1 MRTRRLGRTGLHV
14 SEMCL
19 GTLTFGH
26 QADEATSFQILDTA
40 IENGI
45 TFFDSADVYP
55 ALAPPELAGLSETI
69 LGRWLASRGGRDGL
83 VIATKV
89 FNRTGPRMNDAGL
102 GRNHVI
108 RACEAS
114 LRRLQTNYI
123 DLYQTHAFD
132 PHVPL
137 AETLRALD
145 DLVHAGKVRYIG
157 TSNLKAWQLADADWT
172 SRQLSLPAFASV
184 QQRYNLLH
192 RAIEDKIVPAC
203 QSLGV
208 AIILPWNPLAGG
220 LLTGAYSNRQLPA
233 GNRFDLPGSRG
244 EMYRR
249 RYLNEATLDE
259 VDRIQEVAARHG
271 HSLTDVA
278 LSWVASQPGIT
289 STLISADNPEQLRE
303 AIGSLAVVLSEE
315 ERDGCDAA
323 WFNLPRTRELAIP
336 STDALNLTVKTGAN

>member
-1 MRTRRLGRTGLHV
+1 MRTKRLGQTGLHV

-55 ALAPPELAGLSETI
+55 ALAPPELAGLSEMI

-89 FNRTGPRMNDAGL
+89 FNRTGPRPNDAGL

-114 LRRLQTNYI
+114 LRRLQTDYI

-137 AETLRALD
+137 PETLRALD

-157 TSNLKAWQLADADWT
+157 TSNLKAWQLAEADWI
-172 SRQLSLPAFASV
+172 SRRLSLPAFASV

-192 RAIEDKIVPAC
+192 RAIEDEIVPAC

-208 AIILPWNPLAGG
+208 AILPWNPLAGG
-220 LLTGAYSNRQLPA
+220 LLTGKYSNRQLPA

-303 AIGSLAVVLSEE
+303 AIGSLAVVLSDE
-315 ERDGCDAA
+315 ERDACDAA
-323 WFNLPRTRELAIP
+323 WFNLPRTRELAVP
-336 STDALNLTVKTGAN
+336 STDGLNLTVKAGAN

>member
-1 MRTRRLGRTGLHV
+1 MRIKRLGQTGLHV

-19 GTLTFGH
+19 GTMTFGH

-40 IENGI
+40 IEKGI
-45 TFFDSADVYP
+45 TFFGSADVSP
-55 ALAPPELAGLSETI
+55 ELAPPELAGLSETC

-83 VIATKV
+83 VIAMKV
-89 FNRTGPRMNDAGL
+89 VNRTGPRLNDAGL
-102 GRNHVI
+102 GRNHAI

-114 LRRLQTNYI
+114 LRRLQTDYI
-123 DLYQTHAFD
+123 DLYQTLAFD

-137 AETLRALD
+137 PETLRALD

-157 TSNLKAWQLADADWT
+157 TSNLKAWQLAEADWT
-172 SRQLSLPAFASV
+172 SQRLSLPAFASV

-192 RAIEDKIVPAC
+192 GAIEDEIVPAC

-208 AIILPWNPLAGG
+208 AILPWNPLAGG

-259 VDRIQEVAARHG
+259 VDRIQEFASRHG
-271 HSLTDVA
+271 HSMNDVA

-303 AIGSLAVVLSEE
+303 AIGSLAVVLSDE
-315 ERDGCDAA
+315 ERDACDAA
-323 WFNLPRTRELAIP
+323 WFNLPRTRELAVP
-336 STDALNLTVKTGAN
+336 